1 MEKISKQPGQRVK
14 ATEVAINNFREWVK
28 FQKYA
33 DRYLQE
39 ELDMNVFISC
49 VKSKK
54 TKPNE

>member
-33 DRYLQE
+33 DRYL
-39 ELDMNVFISC
+39 
-49 VKSKK
+49 
-54 TKPNE
+54 